1 MTLRY
6 GLNDARDAVSVT
18 ETSKTRSRTRN
29 DRCTTPSAF
38 GLGAF
43 FVSAAKFARALDS
56 AGASGFIALPL
67 PALLIQPPPL
77 AYTGLGL
84 VASSLV
90 RPRPQKRAFRSGK
103 VSANLRSGTTEF

>member
-29 DRCTTPSAF
+29 DRCTTSSAF

-67 PALLIQPPPL
+67 PALLIQISSLPIKAL
-77 AYTGLGL
+77 DSLQAAWFGRARRSARSGL
-84 VASSLV
+84 VRGAL
-90 RPRPQKRAFRSGK
+90 
-103 VSANLRSGTTEF
+103 T